1 MMLNKIFVVVVALAL
16 AGAPISSLLA
26 AAPSGGGGEPVSGGP
41 VGAVPGVA
49 TGSTAKKKPIPTN
62 RLRWT
67 PSVGQVAKGESLL
80 GTAAWPKVRH
90 GKYTEEAQS

>member
-1 MMLNKIFVVVVALAL
+1 MVNRTRAFALALAL

-49 TGSTAKKKPIPTN
+49 TGSIAKKKPIPTN
-62 RLRWT
+62 RHH
-67 PSVGQVAKGESLL
+67 VAAPH
-80 GTAAWPKVRH
+80 GTRQPIVLPRKPVVTSH
-90 GKYTEEAQS
+90 